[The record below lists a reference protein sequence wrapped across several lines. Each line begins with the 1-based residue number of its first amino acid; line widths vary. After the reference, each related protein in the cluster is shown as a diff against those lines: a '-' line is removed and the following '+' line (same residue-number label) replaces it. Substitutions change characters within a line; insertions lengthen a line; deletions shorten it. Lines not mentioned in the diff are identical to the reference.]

1 MKKNIELVQGNLT
14 INQKVEGILKSLALH
29 RITECYQREA
39 EMAVNTKVSYQEYLL
54 KLLEEQVTDRIE
66 RSINRKMQIAGFP
79 QVKRLEEF
87 DFTYQPKLN
96 ESLIRELA
104 NCSYIGD
111 GVNVIFV
118 GPPGVGKTHLAI
130 ALGIKAVSQ
139 RYRVLYTHAQN
150 LLEQLVTAEAAGVL
164 NKTLDSLSRYDLLI
178 IDELGYLSFT
188 KDASRIFFQLV
199 SKKYEKTSC
208 IVTTNKPFELWGEIF
223 NDEIVASAILDR
235 LLHHSHPVLISGK
248 SFRMKNILDN

>member
-1 MKKNIELVQGNLT
+1 MKKNVELPAGNLT
-14 INQKVEGILKSLALH
+14 INQKIEGILKSLALH
-29 RITECYQREA
+29 RMAECYLREA

-54 KLLEEQVTDRIE
+54 KLLEEQVTNRIE

-104 NCSYIGD
+104 NCSYIGS

-118 GPPGVGKTHLAI
+118 GPPGVGKTHLSI
-130 ALGIKAVSQ
+130 ALGIKAVV
-139 RYRVLYTHAQN
+139 RRHRVLYTQAQQ
-150 LLEQLVTAEAAGVL
+150 LLEELVAAEAAGLL
-164 NKTLDSLSRYDLLI
+164 NKTLDNLSRYELLI
-178 IDELGYLSFT
+178 IDELGYLSFS
-188 KDASRIFFQLV
+188 KEASRIFFQLV

-208 IVTTNKPFELWGEIF
+208 IITTNKPFELWGEIF

-235 LLHHSHPVLISGK
+235 LLHHSHPVLIAGK
-248 SFRMKNILDN
+248 SFRLKNILDN

>member
-1 MKKNIELVQGNLT
+1 MKKNVELPPGNLT
-14 INQKVEGILKSLALH
+14 INQKIEGILKSLALH
-29 RITECYQREA
+29 RIAECYQREA

-54 KLLEEQVTDRIE
+54 KLLEEQVTNRIE

-79 QVKRLEEF
+79 QIKRLEEF

-104 NCSYIGD
+104 NCSYIGS

-150 LLEQLVTAEAAGVL
+150 LLEQLVAAEAAGLL

>member
-1 MKKNIELVQGNLT
+1 MKKNIEQVQGNLT

-104 NCSYIGD
+104 NCSYIGG

-150 LLEQLVTAEAAGVL
+150 LLEQLVAAEAAGVL